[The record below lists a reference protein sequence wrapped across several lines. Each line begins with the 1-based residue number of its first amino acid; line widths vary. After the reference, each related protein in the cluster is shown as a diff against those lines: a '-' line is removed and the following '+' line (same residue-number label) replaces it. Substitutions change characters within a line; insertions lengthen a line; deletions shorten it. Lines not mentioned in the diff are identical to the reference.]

1 MNYIDLLIPEARPF
15 FKSFLSALDK
25 RGLRYSI
32 LQTMRTQLEQD
43 AFYAHGR
50 ESLEVINRLR
60 TIAGLSI
67 IGEAEA
73 KKIITYVRYS
83 KHQDGKAGDIVPVL
97 NGKIPW
103 DITEENAGLWLTFG
117 RLGQE
122 AGLRWGGTWEPLDS
136 FGIGWDA
143 QHYEMREE

>member
-50 ESLEVINRLR
+50 ESLEVINKLRAVARLSP
-60 TIAGLSI
+60 IE
-67 IGEAEA
+67 EAEA
-73 KKIITYVRYS
+73 KKIITYVRHS

-103 DITEENAGLWLTFG
+103 DITEENADVWLTFG

-122 AGLRWGGTWEPLDS
+122 AGLRWGGTWEPLDR

-143 QHYEMREE
+143 QHYEMRE